1 MSETTEEV
9 VEETTAV
16 VEEVVEEATPVVET
30 DPVAALTADL
40 QRLQAEYA
48 NYRKRVERDRTWH
61 MNLQLVLFLLNFLQ
75 FLMMLTA
82 LSSTT
87 NLQVASRQSQIS

>member
-16 VEEVVEEATPVVET
+16 VAEVVEEAAPVLET

-40 QRLQAEYA
+40 QRPKAGRA
-48 NYRKRVERDRTWH
+48 RSH
-61 MNLQLVLFLLNFLQ
+61 PGP
-75 FLMMLTA
+75 
-82 LSSTT
+82 
-87 NLQVASRQSQIS
+87 